1 MYSSIE
7 KVRLMSHAA
16 FVCKY
21 TTNHITL
28 MPNTKIRVHYEKY
41 AKLLKP
47 SVLPVLL
54 GYFAGT
60 VTIRQLPSNTAN
72 LI

>member
-1 MYSSIE
+1 MSSSIE
-7 KVRLMSHAA
+7 KVQLMSHAA
-16 FVCKY
+16 FACKY
-21 TTNHITL
+21 ITNHITL
-28 MPNTKIRVHYEKY
+28 MPNTKVRVHYERY

-60 VTIRQLPSNTAN
+60 LTVRQLPSNTAN